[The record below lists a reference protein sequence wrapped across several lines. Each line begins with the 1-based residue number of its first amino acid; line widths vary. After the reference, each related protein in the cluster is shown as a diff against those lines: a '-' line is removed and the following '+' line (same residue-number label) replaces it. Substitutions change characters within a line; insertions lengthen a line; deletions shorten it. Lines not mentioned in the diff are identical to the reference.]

1 MWMNQMSRTLFTSRI
16 HCVFIHLAQS
26 SPIMPRW
33 RTCTLVDRYII
44 SAGTHIMV
52 NSLKIYREGQN
63 SKLILFGSQALVDDH
78 AQGYL
83 LVYERCISH
92 WLGCYII
99 IKVDLYLT
107 DKATKAGSTVLRGR
121 AEVPDV
127 HSSVLNRG
135 YMTEAG
141 SHLLGHTEYN
151 LHPSRA
157 PGVIVGHFGANSL
170 GLQNLVIN

>member
-1 MWMNQMSRTLFTSRI
+1 MDS
-16 HCVFIHLAQS
+16 
-26 SPIMPRW
+26 
-33 RTCTLVDRYII
+33 DRYSI

-63 SKLILFGSQALVDDH
+63 SKLIPFGSQALVDDH

-83 LVYERCISH
+83 LVYKR
-92 WLGCYII
+92 
-99 IKVDLYLT
+99 VDLYLT

-170 GLQNLVIN
+170 GLQNLVINKGISAQGR